1 MDTLRL
7 HLKPNDTI
15 DILIHSDDGG
25 REGVREGGR
34 REEGGSEGVSEVG
47 REGGSEVGR

>member
-25 REGVREGGR
+25 REGVREGG
-34 REEGGSEGVSEVG
+34 SEGV
-47 REGGSEVGR
+47 REGVRYGVRE

>member
-15 DILIHSDDGG
+15 DIIIHSDDGG

-34 REEGGSEGVSEVG
+34 EGGREGVSAVG
-47 REGGSEVGR
+47 RE